1 MAGESQDITTLA
13 DELQEQQ
20 NVLIHG
26 VEQLE
31 MCELARAALVSHL
44 KEALREQVNVSNIQ
58 SPGTRSIWLRV
69 GAFCDQKLTKF

>member
-1 MAGESQDITTLA
+1 MAGESQDNTTLA

-44 KEALREQVNVSNIQ
+44 KEALREQVNVSYI
-58 SPGTRSIWLRV
+58 
-69 GAFCDQKLTKF
+69 